1 VGTLTDLSFT
11 HGLLALLAGV
21 AAIILLTTRFKVHA
35 FFALLVACLVVGL
48 GIGLPFGEVLATGKT
63 GFGNIIGSLGLII
76 VFGTALGVILEHT
89 GATLVLANGILR
101 LTGRHRAAQAMN
113 ATGYAVGLPIFCD
126 SGYIVLS
133 GLNRSLAR
141 QTGTAMALMA
151 TSLAAGLYAVHCLI
165 PPHPG
170 AAAATD
176 TLGADFGRVILYGM
190 LVAIPTACSGWL
202 WARFA
207 VRKFRSSGE
216 QAGGEDEAQRVTPAR
231 LPALWLSVLPVVVPI
246 LLISIRSF
254 TAGEGASQAMQI
266 VRAAGL
272 PEAALGIGIL
282 LALLGKRQ
290 WKQADLNALLRSAVE
305 KAGDILLIIGAGG
318 AFGALIARTDLAG
331 HLAGNGMVAS
341 MGIFFPFLVAAV
353 LKTAQG
359 SSSVAIITSATMV
372 LPVLPALGL
381 DHEAGKVCAVLA
393 MGAGS
398 MMVSHANDSY
408 FWVISRFSGVDMATM
423 LRVYTAATFVMGC
436 VAVGAIY
443 LLSLFL

>member
-1 VGTLTDLSFT
+1 MIEVSVT
-11 HGLLALLAGV
+11 HSLLALLAGV
-21 AAIILLTTRFKVHA
+21 AAIVLLTTRFKVHA
-35 FFALLVACLVVGL
+35 FFALLLACLMV
-48 GIGLPFGEVLATGKT
+48 GIGVGMPFGEILSTGKS

-76 VFGTALGVILEHT
+76 VFGTALGIILEHT

-101 LTGRHRAAQAMN
+101 ITGRHRAAQAMN
-113 ATGYAVGLPIFCD
+113 VTGYVVGLPIFCD

-207 VRKFRSSGE
+207 ARRLPASGE
-216 QAGGEDEAQRVTPAR
+216 QAKGQDDRAVPDR
-231 LPALWLSVLPVVVPI
+231 LPSLLLSVLPVAVPI

-254 TAGEGASQAMQI
+254 TPTEGAPLPLHVVQ
-266 VRAAGL
+266 VAGI

-282 LALLGKRQ
+282 LALMGKRQ

-318 AFGALIARTDLAG
+318 AFGALIAQTNLAG
-331 HLAGNGMVAS
+331 HLAGNSLVGN

-359 SSSVAIITSATMV
+359 SSSVAIITAATMV

-381 DHEAGKVCAVLA
+381 DNEMGKVLAVLA

-408 FWVISRFSGVDMATM
+408 FWVISRFSGVGMSAM
-423 LRVYTAATFVMGC
+423 LRVYTVATFIMGC
-436 VAVGAIY
+436 VAIGAVY
-443 LLSLFL
+443 LLSLFF

>member
-1 VGTLTDLSFT
+1 MGTLMEISFLHSLS
-11 HGLLALLAGV
+11 ALLAGV
-21 AAIILLTTRFKVHA
+21 AAIVLLTTRFRVHA
-35 FFALLVACLVVGL
+35 FFALLVACLVVGF
-48 GIGLPFGEVLATGKT
+48 GVGMPFGEVLATGKS
-63 GFGNIIGSLGLII
+63 GFGDIIGSLGLII
-76 VFGTALGVILEHT
+76 VFGTTLGIILEHT
-89 GATLVLANGILR
+89 GATLVLAGGILR

-113 ATGYAVGLPIFCD
+113 VTGYVVGLPIFCD

-133 GLNRSLAR
+133 GLNRGLAR

-151 TSLAAGLYAVHCLI
+151 TSLAAGLYAVHCLV

-170 AAAATD
+170 AAAATE

-190 LVAIPTACSGWL
+190 VVAIPTACSGWL

-207 VRKFRSSGE
+207 VRRLPVDR
-216 QAGGEDEAQRVTPAR
+216 QTAGEDDTPPAPDR
-231 LPALWLSVLPVVVPI
+231 LPSLLLSVLPVAVPI

-254 TAGEGASQAMQI
+254 TPVEGASLPLRI
-266 VRAAGL
+266 VQAAGM

-282 LALLGKRQ
+282 LALLGKRR

-318 AFGALIARTDLAG
+318 AFGALIAQTDLAG
-331 HLAGNGMVAS
+331 HLVGNGMVAS

-359 SSSVAIITSATMV
+359 SSSVAIITTATMV

-381 DHEAGKVCAVLA
+381 DQETGKVFAVLA

-408 FWVISRFSGVDMATM
+408 FWVISKFSGVGMGAM
-423 LRVYTAATFVMGC
+423 LRVYTVATFIMAC
-436 VAVGAIY
+436 VAVSAVY
-443 LLSLFL
+443 LLSLFF

>member
-1 VGTLTDLSFT
+1 MSV
-11 HGLLALLAGV
+11 
-21 AAIILLTTRFKVHA
+21 
-35 FFALLVACLVVGL
+35 
-48 GIGLPFGEVLATGKT
+48 
-63 GFGNIIGSLGLII
+63 
-76 VFGTALGVILEHT
+76 
-89 GATLVLANGILR
+89 
-101 LTGRHRAAQAMN
+101 
-113 ATGYAVGLPIFCD
+113 TGYVVGLPIFCD

-133 GLNRSLAR
+133 GLNRGLAR
-141 QTGTAMALMA
+141 QTGTTMALMA
-151 TSLAAGLYAVHCLI
+151 TSLAAGLYAVHCLV

-170 AAAATD
+170 AAAATE

-207 VRKFRSSGE
+207 VRRLPSPG
-216 QAGGEDEAQRVTPAR
+216 QMTGEDSPSVVPSR
-231 LPALWLSVLPVVVPI
+231 LPSLLLSVLPVAVPI

-254 TAGEGASQAMQI
+254 TPAEGGHPALRLVQ
-266 VRAAGL
+266 AAGM

-282 LALLGKRQ
+282 LALMSKRR
-290 WKQADLNALLRSAVE
+290 WKRTDLNALLRSAIE

-331 HLAGNGMVAS
+331 HLAGNDIVGS

-359 SSSVAIITSATMV
+359 SSSVAVITSATMV

-381 DHEAGKVCAVLA
+381 DHETGKVFAVLA

-408 FWVISRFSGVDMATM
+408 FWVISRFSGVGMATM
-423 LRVYTAATFVMGC
+423 LRVYTVATFIMGS
-436 VAVGAIY
+436 VAIGAIC
-443 LLSLFL
+443 LLSLFI